1 MNSHWHQSNPFWK
14 IALEEAKIGF
24 EEGGI
29 PIGACLAYKDRV
41 LGRGRNRRVQLGSV
55 IRHGEMDCLEN
66 AGRYPPKVYHNAI
79 LYTTLSP
86 CWMCTGAIL
95 LYGIK
100 KIVIGENHNFK
111 GPEEVLVEH
120 GVEIIHLDDEECK
133 RLLTSFIASNPELW
147 FEDIGKIT
155 N

>member
-1 MNSHWHQSNPFWK
+1 MKSLNYKLDPFWH
-14 IALEEAKIGF
+14 IAFEEAKIGF

-55 IRHGEMDCLEN
+55 IKHGELDCLEN
-66 AGRYPPKVYHNAI
+66 ARRYTAKIYREAI

-86 CWMCTGAIL
+86 CWMCSGAIL

-100 KIVIGENHNFK
+100 KVVIGENRNFK
-111 GPEEVLVEH
+111 GPEEILIQN
-120 GVEIIHLDDEECK
+120 GVEIIHLDDEECT
-133 RLLTSFIASNPELW
+133 RLLSSFIASNPELW
-147 FEDIGKIT
+147 NEDIGKI
-155 N
+155 